1 MINVGF
7 IGAGANTR
15 NAHIPKLLE
24 QKGVV
29 AYGVANRTYKSG
41 EVVAKEFGIENVYNS
56 WEELLDDE
64 NIDAVC
70 IGTWPNMHST
80 LSIRS
85 LEMNKHV
92 LCEARMATNS
102 LEAEQM
108 FEASKNYPNL
118 ITQIVPAPHTLP
130 YDNTVKSWIK
140 NEMGSLILFDVKC
153 TTGEF
158 PNYNKPL
165 HWREDR
171 DISGNNIMHMGIF
184 YEAGMRWLGT
194 ASNVF
199 AHSDVHIK
207 KRKDEST
214 GEQKEISIPDH
225 LEAIGNMTCGGS
237 YHMTHSTI
245 LGGSPPVDI
254 YIYGTE
260 GTLHIFTD
268 NEVKTKQ
275 AFNSSKLRLE
285 SIKPKQ
291 NKWKVLSP
299 KKSEVGG
306 WRVEEEFVS
315 AINGK
320 EKISHTSFS
329 DGLKYM
335 QFTDALRMSWES
347 GNKINLPLN

>member
-7 IGAGANTR
+7 IGAGENTR

-29 AYGVANRTYKSG
+29 AYGVANRTYRSG
-41 EVVAKEFGIENVYNS
+41 EAVAKEFGIENVYNS

-80 LSIRS
+80 LTIRS

-92 LCEARMATNS
+92 LCEARMAMNS
-102 LEAEQM
+102 FEAEQM

-130 YDNTVKSWIK
+130 YDNTIKKWI
-140 NEMGSLILFDVKC
+140 NSEMGDLNLFDVRC
-153 TTGEF
+153 TTNEF
-158 PNYNKPL
+158 PNFSKAM
-165 HWREDR
+165 HWRENR
-171 DISGNNIMHMGIF
+171 DLSGNNIMHMGIF
-184 YEAGMRWLGT
+184 YEAAIRWLGT
-194 ASNVF
+194 ASSVS
-199 AHSDVHIK
+199 AHSNIVVK
-207 KRKDEST
+207 KRLDENT
-214 GEQKEISIPDH
+214 GEMREISIPDH
-225 LEAIGNMTCGGS
+225 LEAIGDMSCGGS
-237 YHMTHSTI
+237 FHMTNSTL
-245 LGGSPPVDI
+245 LGGAPIVDI

-260 GTLHIFTD
+260 GTLHIFDD

-275 AFNSSKLRLE
+275 AYNSSKLRLE
-285 SIKPKQ
+285 SIKPNQ
-291 NKWKVLSP
+291 NRWKELIP
-299 KKSEVGG
+299 RKSDVGG
-306 WRVEEEFVS
+306 WRVEEEFIN
-315 AINGK
+315 AIKGK
-320 EKISHTSFS
+320 EKITHTNFS